1 MLQKVICVIGPQTC
15 YRGQVWIIL
24 PVVPENRNVYVIS
37 CVYQELCI
45 TQEVS
50 IDEQV
55 YLDKV
60 IRLSDHIIELGGFR
74 PVGSHQLMMNGY
86 LHHA

>member
-1 MLQKVICVIGPQTC
+1 MCVSMGAQGVEAI
-15 YRGQVWIIL
+15 R
-24 PVVPENRNVYVIS
+24 
-37 CVYQELCI
+37 I

-50 IDEQV
+50 FDKQV

-74 PVGSHQLMMNGY
+74 PVGSHQLVMYGY
-86 LHHA
+86 LYA

>member
-1 MLQKVICVIGPQTC
+1 MGPQGGEAI
-15 YRGQVWIIL
+15 R
-24 PVVPENRNVYVIS
+24 
-37 CVYQELCI
+37 I

-50 IDEQV
+50 INAQV